1 VEAILMTAPALQSPE
16 TAEHGHY
23 KIPALLAL
31 SEVAASLASGADVEA
46 LLARYLGTMMR
57 IAGAQAG
64 TVRVLAADGA
74 HLRLVG
80 SVGLPPE
87 LVERERLVSL
97 ECGTC
102 GDAVR
107 MHAALC
113 SHALERCG
121 EATRHPFFLDFAELF
136 AVPIRLHGTTL
147 GVFNLFMRRAGELPE
162 EVRSLFGAIGEHL
175 GMALENARL
184 TRENTRATVLGERQ
198 MLANQVHD
206 SLAQTLAYAKMRTIA
221 LREAEEQGDPERAAR
236 YLADLEDAL
245 EVAYRDLRGLIA
257 QFREP
262 MDPRGLAAALRD
274 AIEAF
279 RRRTGLDVELAWRM
293 ADLALAP
300 EEEVQVFY
308 VVQEALANVQRHAGA
323 RRVRVEVDRDDRR
336 CVVTIEDDGSGFE
349 SDQPAAGGHF
359 GLAIMRERA
368 ARIGGALAVDSRPG
382 GGTRV
387 RLTLPVR
394 A

>member
-1 VEAILMTAPALQSPE
+1 MTASALQSPE
-16 TAEHGHY
+16 TTEHGRY
-23 KIPALLAL
+23 KFPALLAL

-80 SVGLPPE
+80 SAGLPAE
-87 LVERERLVSL
+87 LVEAERLVSL
-97 ECGTC
+97 DCGAC
-102 GDAVR
+102 GEAVSSQ
-107 MHAALC
+107 AALC

-121 EATRHPFFLDFAELF
+121 EASRHPFFLEFAELF

-184 TRENTRATVLGERQ
+184 TRENTRATLLGERQ

-221 LREAEEQGDPERAAR
+221 LREAEEAGEHDRAGR
-236 YLADLEDAL
+236 YLAELEDAL
-245 EVAYRDLRGLIA
+245 EVAYRDLRELIA

-274 AIEAF
+274 AIETF
-279 RRRTGLDVELAWRM
+279 RGRTGLEVELAWRT

-323 RRVRVEVDRDDRR
+323 RRVRVEVDREDGRYVV
-336 CVVTIEDDGSGFE
+336 CVEDDGAGFE
-349 SDQPAAGGHF
+349 PGQPTAGGHF

-368 ARIGGALAVDSRPG
+368 ARIGGTLAVDSRPG

-387 RLTLPVR
+387 RLTLAVR
-394 A
+394 G